1 MINIEKHTHSTH
13 LWHIVKMLDFLSGD
27 ENMETTQVD
36 TWELCETP
44 YGEITKDT
52 GVDPFSKLVV
62 TSR

>member
-1 MINIEKHTHSTH
+1 
-13 LWHIVKMLDFLSGD
+13 MLEFLSGD

-36 TWELCETP
+36 NWELCETP